1 MGCGGRAPQLNV
13 QQDIIRDYF
22 NSKNGL
28 GFEYAYMY
36 PDEQSSA
43 GGRRVIR
50 SEDDT
55 GAVLL
60 IDERFSRK
68 HYADYCRK
76 LAPLQEDQRS

>member
-1 MGCGGRAPQLNV
+1 
-13 QQDIIRDYF
+13 
-22 NSKNGL
+22 
-28 GFEYAYMY
+28 MY